1 MGSCAEM
8 IRRPRARAREVEAGE
23 LLLGIMRSGSCIYV
37 RADRAPGGR
46 KREGCRGSGEVKA
59 RWFVVVDKD
68 GRVRTTLG
76 MNTFDS
82 GYRESVCRR
91 AGTCLM
97 PTAG

>member
-1 MGSCAEM
+1 MFGL
-8 IRRPRARAREVEAGE
+8 IV
-23 LLLGIMRSGSCIYV
+23 LLGAI
-37 RADRAPGGR
+37 
-46 KREGCRGSGEVKA
+46 RGKGVGVAEEVKA
-59 RWFVVVDKD
+59 RRFVVVDKD

-91 AGTCLM
+91 AGICLM